1 MMQVRTRSRGSRF
14 IFLGG
19 SALAL
24 MAGLAGGPAYAQ
36 NAPEPTG
43 ASQDEIIVVAQ
54 KREQRLQDVPIAITA
69 FSSERLDQAQIEE
82 ATDLQFSIPNAVLTG
97 NDRLTLRGIGN
108 NAISSTADNGVG
120 TFINGASIGYL
131 PQNEF
136 FDLERIEVLRGPQG
150 TLYGRNTTGGAVN
163 VITAKPGDEFAA
175 NASLQ
180 IGNFESVRVGGMI
193 NAPLSDAVKLRLA
206 GYYTERDG
214 FTENLAT
221 GNNIDGRNQWGA
233 RASARVDFTGNTRLD
248 LSLGYFEEDS
258 SRAREAKRLCT
269 ADPVLGCSPLSL
281 GFDSP
286 NANTTI
292 LQTLARFFTPFPV
305 GGNIYANAPNPADLR
320 KVAADTDPTF
330 TGEQFYVTA
339 DLSHSFGNLT
349 LTSVTGYNWSES
361 EQNTDWDNASLPFRF
376 TAPITYNVN
385 RTQRVTTD
393 RLLTTDSFT
402 SQNQTW
408 SQELRLAS
416 SFDGPFNFTLGAFY
430 LDSKGA
436 AAFEIWH
443 PAIELFQIANGRP
456 QETWRVSNT
465 TPRSTT
471 EASALFGEGYFSL
484 SDSTRVTVGARYTE
498 EEKSILTRSIVLT
511 GVTPFVSAS
520 NSWENWT
527 GKVGIDHKANL
538 GFTDETLLYATL
550 SSGFKSGGLNPGSN
564 VARTFEPETVT
575 AFEFGAK
582 NTLAD
587 GALVANL
594 AGFYY
599 DYADLQLGQRINGGA
614 VTRNADATVWGLEGE
629 FNWAPT
635 DRWLF
640 NANLSYLNTEIGD
653 FLTVDAANPA
663 QSLTATTPERP
674 INLKGNELPHSPEF
688 KINVGGQYTIPGAL
702 AGWTAVLRADAL
714 WQSDYFAREYN
725 IPTDKID
732 AWGIIDMQARFTS
745 PDDRLEVRAFVKN
758 VTDEDNITN
767 IIIEDALIG
776 RYRNARILEPRTFGV
791 ILSANF

>member
-1 MMQVRTRSRGSRF
+1 MHVRTRSRGARF
-14 IFLGG
+14 DALRC

-24 MAGLAGGPAYAQ
+24 IGGLAITPALAEESR
-36 NAPEPTG
+36 A
-43 ASQDEIIVVAQ
+43 AAAVDKDEIIVVAQ
-54 KREQRLQDVPIAITA
+54 KREQRLQDVPIAISA
-69 FSSERLDQAQIEE
+69 FSSAQLDRAQIED

-120 TFINGASIGYL
+120 TFINGAAIGYL

-136 FDLERIEVLRGPQG
+136 FDIERIEVLRGPQG

-163 VITAKPGDEFAA
+163 VITAKPSDAFAA
-175 NASLQ
+175 SGSLQ
-180 IGNFESVRVGGMI
+180 VGNFESVRVGAMI
-193 NAPLSDAVKLRLA
+193 NAPLSGAIGLRLA
-206 GYYTERDG
+206 GYYLERDG
-214 FTENLAT
+214 YTENLAT
-221 GNNIDGRNQWGA
+221 GNNVDGRNQWGV
-233 RASARVDFTGNTRLD
+233 RASTRFEFSPKTRLD
-248 LSLGYFEEDS
+248 VSLGYFEEDS

-269 ADPVLGCSPLSL
+269 ADPVLGCSPLTL

-292 LQTLARFFTPFPV
+292 LQTLSRFFTPFPV
-305 GGNIYANAPNPADLR
+305 GGNIYANAPNPRDLR

-330 TGEQFYVTA
+330 TAEQFYWTA
-339 DLSHSFGNLT
+339 DFTHSFGDLT
-349 LTSVTGYNWSES
+349 LSSVTGYNWSDS
-361 EQNTDWDNASLPFRF
+361 EQNTDWDNSALPFRF
-376 TAPITYNVN
+376 TTPITYNVD
-385 RTQRVTTD
+385 RTTRVTTD

-402 SQNQTW
+402 TKNQTW

-416 SFDGPFNFTLGAFY
+416 SFDGPFNFTLGAFL
-430 LDSKGA
+430 LDAKGA

-443 PAIELFQIANGRP
+443 PAIERFQIANGRP

-471 EASALFGEGYFSL
+471 ESKAVFGEGYLRL
-484 SDSTRVTVGARYTE
+484 SDATRVTIGARYTE
-498 EEKSILTRSIVLT
+498 EEKSIVTRSIVLS
-511 GVTPFVSAS
+511 GVTPFVTAE
-520 NSWENWT
+520 NSWENST
-527 GKVGIDHKANL
+527 GKLGVDHKADL
-538 GFTDETLLYATL
+538 GFTDETLLYATV

-575 AFEFGAK
+575 AFEAGAK
-582 NTLAD
+582 NTLAG
-587 GALVANL
+587 GALTANF

-629 FNWAPT
+629 FGWSPT
-635 DRWLF
+635 ARWLV

-663 QSLTATTPERP
+663 QSLTATSPERA
-674 INLKGNELPHSPEF
+674 INLNGNELPHSPDF
-688 KINVGGQYTIPGAL
+688 KINVGSQYTIPGAV

-714 WQSDYFAREYN
+714 WQSDYYAREYN
-725 IPTDKID
+725 IATDEID
-732 AWGIIDMQARFTS
+732 AWGILDLQARFIS
-745 PDDRLEVRAFVKN
+745 PDDRFEVRAFVKN

-776 RYRNARILEPRTFGV
+776 RYRNARILEPRTYG
-791 ILSANF
+791 IIISANF